1 MQYSDY
7 LKYIFC
13 KADNLCAKYGI
24 KYRAIESIYIAM
36 LCEYEAEY
44 ETNDPP
50 IMYGNSIEYEREKA
64 EYIIQQ
70 CHFDINS
77 RFMSVLLKRRKECIA
92 SFDIT
97 LDVLSDAE
105 EIATMKKQSIVSADI
120 MLIAILSRLS
130 LPFSR
135 FLQQPLKDVL
145 LKAFNTASE
154 NAYSFMEY
162 KIAKRL
168 ARIEKEERK
177 AKELE
182 AYINRKP
189 VEKVGQEEEVR
200 NKIID
205 SILVKKSDNNIVL
218 TLPYYYVDSNEPLAL
233 ILTQKDG
240 KVYASDAGR
249 SYRELRKRLHSRRL
263 ATKMAQYFSR
273 VDFELKLNYKNEVVT
288 PIRDISA
295 FFVTVK

>member
-13 KADNLCAKYGI
+13 KADDLCAKYGI

-36 LCEYEAEY
+36 LCEYESEY

-50 IMYGNSIEYEREKA
+50 KTFGNSIEYEREKA

-70 CHFDINS
+70 CHSDVKS
-77 RFMSVLLKRRKECIA
+77 RFMSILLKRRTDCI
-92 SFDIT
+92 SKTEVMFDI
-97 LDVLSDAE
+97 LSDAE
-105 EIATMKKQSIVSADI
+105 DIARLRNQTLLSADI
-120 MLIAILSRLS
+120 MLIAILPRLS
-130 LPFSR
+130 QPFNR

-154 NAYSFMEY
+154 NASSFMED

-168 ARIEKEERK
+168 ARIEEEERK

-200 NKIID
+200 NKIIKD
-205 SILVKKSDNNIVL
+205 KKN
-218 TLPYYYVDSNEPLAL
+218 
-233 ILTQKDG
+233 
-240 KVYASDAGR
+240 
-249 SYRELRKRLHSRRL
+249 
-263 ATKMAQYFSR
+263 
-273 VDFELKLNYKNEVVT
+273 
-288 PIRDISA
+288 
-295 FFVTVK
+295 